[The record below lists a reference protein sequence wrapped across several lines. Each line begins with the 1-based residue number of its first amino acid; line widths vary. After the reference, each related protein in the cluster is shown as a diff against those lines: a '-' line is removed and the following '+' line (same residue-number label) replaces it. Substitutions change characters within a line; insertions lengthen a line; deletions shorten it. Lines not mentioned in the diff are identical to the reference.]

1 LCLIGSGTAPLA
13 NTFPAVHPHAPGGM
27 FEFATG
33 EILEQKAIAE
43 SLTSS
48 ADPKPAK
55 LTAAQQA
62 DLEKVQNASAADFD
76 QTYLT
81 VQIAGHEALLQLQD
95 TYLGTN
101 PVYGADRVHIA
112 LIARAFIINHLYILK
127 HIKNETL

>member
-27 FEFATG
+27 FATG

-81 VQIAGHEALLQLQD
+81 VQIA
-95 TYLGTN
+95 
-101 PVYGADRVHIA
+101 